1 VSDQKRESRLP
12 WSAGEDEIVRENYG
26 QRPVAEITAL
36 LSARSV
42 KAVDNR
48 AWRLGVSRR
57 GSLRSWTANDLT
69 QLRESYQHMAA
80 AEISVLTGRSEGSVR
95 QRATR
100 LGAGKRA
107 GTEERMRAMLA
118 RVREN
123 AGRFPRRY
131 TASIG
136 EPEIAALRRELSGKK
151 PGRKLEITRCTVS
164 GYFGG
169 ITTAEQAYVLG
180 LLVADGNIA
189 SAHPRVQFGLEA
201 ADARLVEFVRDR
213 LNPAARLCA
222 RADGQM
228 VVQITSRQMVADL
241 GRYGVV
247 PRKSAV
253 TRWPGELGELQRPF
267 LLGYFDGDGSAFLP
281 RDRNGREYPGWNL
294 CSGSERFLAEARDYI
309 ETATGVRMQKIQ
321 KRRDVSLW
329 QFSVTGLGA
338 IVVNEWLHQ
347 EGLGLA
353 RKTFPRRVLSHYG
366 LA

>member
-1 VSDQKRESRLP
+1 MSDLKRESRLP
-12 WSAGEDEIVRENYG
+12 WSTAEDEVVRENYG
-26 QRPVAEITAL
+26 QRTVAEITAL
-36 LSARSV
+36 LPGRSA

-57 GSLRSWTANDLT
+57 GSLRSWTASDLT
-69 QLRESYQHMAA
+69 DLRESYQNMTA
-80 AEISVLTGRSEGSVR
+80 AEISVLTGRTEGSVR

-100 LGAGKRA
+100 LDIGKRA
-107 GTEERMRAMLA
+107 AAEEGMRATLMK
-118 RVREN
+118 VREN
-123 AGRFPRRY
+123 ASRHPRRY
-131 TASIG
+131 TESIG
-136 EPEIAALRRELSGKK
+136 PQEIAEMRRELSGKK

-164 GYFGG
+164 GYFSSV
-169 ITTAEQAYVLG
+169 TTAEQAYVLG

-189 SAHPRVQFGLEA
+189 LAHPRVQFGLEA

-228 VVQITSRQMVADL
+228 VVQITSRQLVADL

-253 TRWPGELGELQRPF
+253 TRWPGELGELLRPF
-267 LLGYFDGDGSAFLP
+267 LLGCFDGDGSAFLP
-281 RDRNGREYPGWNL
+281 RDRRGREYPGWSL
-294 CSGSERFLAEARDYI
+294 CSGSRRFLEDARDYI
-309 ETATGVRMQKIQ
+309 EAATGVGMQKIQ

-329 QFSVTGLGA
+329 QVSVTGLGA

-347 EGLGLA
+347 DGLGLA
-353 RKTFPRRVLSHYG
+353 RKTFPGRVLSHYG